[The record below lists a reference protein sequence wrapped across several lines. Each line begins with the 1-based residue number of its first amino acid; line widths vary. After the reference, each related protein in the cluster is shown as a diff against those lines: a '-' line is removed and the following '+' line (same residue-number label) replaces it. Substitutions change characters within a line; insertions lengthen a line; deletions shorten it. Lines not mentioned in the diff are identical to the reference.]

1 LDISLPAGNGFLV
14 AQRLRAMIGSAAT
27 PIIFISSSDD
37 PALRERAMKLGS
49 AFLKKPLGAGALAD
63 AIESALAPGEDWG
76 PPQAV

>member
-1 LDISLPAGNGFLV
+1 MDARGGVGNPAL
-14 AQRLRAMIGSAAT
+14 
-27 PIIFISSSDD
+27 DD